1 MMHVKAAF
9 IALAALVGAM
19 VMTPV
24 QAPAIPLAQ
33 PISIDKGD
41 GSNIVDVRHRKHWR
55 KHRSRHAHRHRH
67 WRRHA
72 WRHRHYHHRRYW
84 ARRYWCD
91 PYYEYCPYGYYR
103 RPGFGIY
110 LDF

>member
-1 MMHVKAAF
+1 MMHAKAAL
-9 IALAALVGAM
+9 IALATLGGA
-19 VMTPV
+19 VLLTPV
-24 QAPAIPLAQ
+24 PSSAMPAGG
-33 PISIDKGD
+33 PISIEKSVD
-41 GSNIVDVRHRKHWR
+41 SNIVDVRHRKWHKRKHWR
-55 KHRSRHAHRHRH
+55 HNRH

-72 WRHRHYHHRRYW
+72 WRHRHYHNRRHW

-91 PYYEYCPYGYYR
+91 PYYENCGRYGYYR